1 MFFDKQHRFF
11 FFLCGKGKGALET
24 KTRELSRRAADK
36 REKSKKKREKR
47 RGRALSKTFPSLSP
61 VLLPHIIA
69 VSFCLYLEREKNDR
83 EDARIAEKKKRERD
97 FLLSPVSSREG
108 CRHSQND
115 EQKKKEE
122 ESIIIFFF
130 GLGKLNWSI
139 RNLQTLK

>member
-1 MFFDKQHRFF
+1 VFFDKQHRFF

-69 VSFCLYLEREKNDR
+69 VSFCLYLEREKRTTEKTR
-83 EDARIAEKKKRERD
+83 ESPRRRRERETFFSLPFHRARGVDIHKTTSRKRKKKRA
-97 FLLSPVSSREG
+97 S
-108 CRHSQND
+108 
-115 EQKKKEE
+115 
-122 ESIIIFFF
+122 FFF
-130 GLGKLNWSI
+130 SVSEN
-139 RNLQTLK
+139 